1 MTNASLLGKAR
12 RCCDLLRSRL
22 PRSLQGRHARRLDP
36 AGCAPATPLLRPRGR
51 PPTPADAARVRRP
64 GPLLAWLP
72 CAPSALACS
81 TPRSRAKRRELLP
94 AQSPAPAAGLA
105 WPLSF
110 LRTTKSNNEES
121 EKFSVWND
129 HYYKTGICSRP
140 FVPTAFGPG
149 TIGGFCPR
157 SNG

>member
-1 MTNASLLGKAR
+1 VTNASLLGKAR

-110 LRTTKSNNEES
+110 LRTTKSNTG
-121 EKFSVWND
+121 
-129 HYYKTGICSRP
+129 KTK
-140 FVPTAFGPG
+140 
-149 TIGGFCPR
+149 
-157 SNG
+157 SNTRNKRLLQIKSPEDTRRKEPHFP